1 MSNVFAPSHCPRLI
15 VKIGSAL
22 LVDTDGNARREWMQ
36 TLAKDIAQRIQS
48 GQQVMIVS
56 SGAIALGAR
65 KLGLK
70 NGGRENLCDA
80 QSAAAVG
87 QIALSALWAK
97 LLAEQGLIAAQM
109 LVTLDALEDRRRYL
123 NFTATLDNLLAKG
136 AVPVMNENDSLATD
150 EIRFGDNDR
159 LAARIG
165 QAAAADGMILLS
177 DVDGLYDKDPAQ
189 HDTARI
195 IREVRKMDE
204 AILAMAD
211 DKSRIGT
218 GASGVG
224 TGGMSSKLLAAKIAD
239 MAGMNMAIISG
250 LHDHPLRRV
259 QEGHGT
265 IFHAQ
270 RGESRHK
277 GWIGGLQKIQGQL
290 HIDDGAAKAI
300 AEGSSLLSAGIV
312 RIEGQFAR
320 GDAVDIIDMHGTAI
334 ARGLAEYDVLDSAR
348 IIGRHSSEIE
358 AILGYSPRSAVVHRD
373 RMVTL

>member
-1 MSNVFAPSHCPRLI
+1 MSNVFAPSHCPRLV

-22 LVDTDGNARREWMQ
+22 LVDTDGNARREWMR
-36 TLAKDIAQRIQS
+36 TVAGDMAERILA

-65 KLGLK
+65 KLSLK

-87 QIALSALWAK
+87 QIALSALWAE
-97 LLAEQGLIAAQM
+97 LLAEKGLVAAQM

-123 NFTATLDNLLAKG
+123 NFTATLDSLLAKG
-136 AVPVMNENDSLATD
+136 AIPVINENDSLATD

-165 QAAAADGMILLS
+165 QAAGADGLILLS
-177 DVDGLYDKDPAQ
+177 DVDGLYDKDPAR

-195 IREVRKMDE
+195 IREVREMDE
-204 AILAMAD
+204 TILAMAD
-211 DKSRIGT
+211 DTSSIGT
-218 GASGVG
+218 GTSGVG
-224 TGGMSSKLLAAKIAD
+224 TGGMSSKLLAAKISD

-250 LHDHPLRRV
+250 LHEHPLRRA

-270 RGESRHK
+270 RGENRHK
-277 GWIGGLQKIQGQL
+277 GWIGGLQKIRGKL
-290 HIDDGAAKAI
+290 HIDEGAAAAI
-300 AEGSSLLSAGIV
+300 VEGSSLLPAGIV
-312 RIEGQFAR
+312 KIEGPFSR
-320 GDAVDIIDMHGTAI
+320 GDAVDIIDVNGSAI
-334 ARGLAEYDVLDSAR
+334 ARGLAEYDALDSAR

-373 RMVTL
+373 RMVIL